1 MNHTTPFLAALALAA
16 ALLPAARAQPANP
29 PSPGATDLSAIV
41 SGKMFSRAALAYQN
55 GEFADYRVFSIG
67 AILVRHPAGNL
78 LFDSGFGQ
86 QVDEHV
92 KTMPLLMRWLSPHEK
107 CTPVTKQLAQN
118 GIGLSSLKAVVLTH
132 AHWDHVSGLADLPG
146 VPVWV
151 SEAEMAFVGS
161 GHHATMLARQLGTAS
176 YVSYTFGSGPYK
188 GFGASH
194 DVFGDGSVVL
204 VPAPGHTPGSIIAFI
219 TLANGKRYALV
230 GDLAW
235 QIEGI
240 ERPAQRPWIA
250 RLVAD
255 HDAATTRTTL
265 AQVHALK
272 ASDPGLIVVPAHD
285 ARVWEA
291 LPRLPLP
298 EGGTAEACAAGDR
311 YSPTA
316 KQAASI
322 TASATK

>member
-1 MNHTTPFLAALALAA
+1 MTSTTRLLATLAIAA
-16 ALLPAARAQPANP
+16 ALLPAARAQATSQ

-41 SGKMFSRAALAYQN
+41 SGKMFSRAALAYQD
-55 GEFADYRVFSIG
+55 GEFSDYRVFGIG
-67 AILVRHPAGNL
+67 AILVRHPAGLL

-86 QVDEHV
+86 QVDEHIQ
-92 KTMPLLMRWLSPHEK
+92 TMPSLMRWLSPHEK
-107 CTPVTKQLAQN
+107 CVSVARQLAQN

-132 AHWDHVSGLADLPG
+132 AHWDHVSGLADLAG

-161 GHHATMLARQLGTAS
+161 GHHATLLARQLGTAS
-176 YVSYTFGSGPYK
+176 YVTYRFDNGPYK
-188 GFGASH
+188 GFDASH

-219 TLANGKRYALV
+219 RLINGKRYALV

-240 ERPAQRPWIA
+240 DRPAQRPWIS

-255 HDAATTRTTL
+255 QDATATRAML
-265 AQVHALK
+265 EKVHALK

-285 ARVWEA
+285 ARVWA
-291 LPRLPLP
+291 TLPRLPWP
-298 EGGTAEACAAGDR
+298 ARDAPEACAT
-311 YSPTA
+311 SPGKVVSHTLD
-316 KQAASI
+316 
-322 TASATK
+322 